1 MYNKAIAYFQEQQCK
16 STTTLAEMRFYNKA
30 IYALGKRE
38 PRLVNHDK
46 TFWHYYHYCPDCC
59 EQLTME
65 GQRFCPKCG
74 QALDWSNYMEGL
86 KRGKRTNR

>member
-38 PRLVNHDK
+38 PRLVNHEK

-59 EQLTME
+59 EQLTIE
-65 GQRFCPKCG
+65 GQHFCPKCG
-74 QALDWSNYMEGL
+74 QALDWGEGVE
-86 KRGKRTNR
+86 

>member
-16 STTTLAEMRFYNKA
+16 STTTAVEMQYYSKA

-59 EQLTME
+59 AQLKIE
-65 GQRFCPKCG
+65 GQRFCQRCG
-74 QALDWSNYMEGL
+74 QSLDWSNYMEGL
-86 KRGKRTNR
+86 KRRGK

>member
-16 STTTLAEMRFYNKA
+16 STTTAAEMQYYSKA
-30 IYALGKRE
+30 IFALGKRE

-59 EQLTME
+59 TQLQIE
-65 GQRFCPKCG
+65 CQHFCPQCG
-74 QALDWSNYMEGL
+74 QALDWSNYKEGL
-86 KRGKRTNR
+86 KRGR